1 MCIAAAQC
9 VTPDNCCPGL
19 DAAHR
24 AGAHVRRAHRD
35 ALLFRTRLGRR
46 HRCARRDGAWFQ
58 AGWVRLPPPLP
69 MFAGLGTLV
78 AAHGE
83 VRFVWRGVLAMTASQ
98 FTEASKLVPTC
109 VDMESHRVSQPC
121 RVCGAHVPASCAPNV
136 PEAEAQGSLPRR
148 ATTARARAPYA
159 CWPRAHRTRR
169 VPWQRGTPGI
179 YIYIYGAHS
188 SVTPQVRMHVYAAM
202 STIYMYHTH

>member
-9 VTPDNCCPGL
+9 VTPDNCCSGL

-35 ALLFRTRLGRR
+35 ALLLRPRLGHR
-46 HRCARRDGAWFQ
+46 HRCAETGHGFRRDGL
-58 AGWVRLPPPLP
+58 RLPPPLP
-69 MFAGLGTLV
+69 MCAGLGTLV

-98 FTEASKLVPTC
+98 FTEASKLVSTC

-121 RVCGAHVPASCAPNV
+121 RVCGAHVPASCV
-136 PEAEAQGSLPRR
+136 PYVPEAQGSLPRR

-159 CWPRAHRTRR
+159 CRPRAYRTYRTYR
-169 VPWQRGTPGI
+169 T
-179 YIYIYGAHS
+179 
-188 SVTPQVRMHVYAAM
+188 
-202 STIYMYHTH
+202 